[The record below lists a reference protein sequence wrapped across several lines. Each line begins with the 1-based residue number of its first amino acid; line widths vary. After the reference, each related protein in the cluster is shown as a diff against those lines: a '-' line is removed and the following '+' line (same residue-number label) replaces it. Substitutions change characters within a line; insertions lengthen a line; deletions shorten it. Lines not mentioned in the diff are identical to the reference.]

1 MEENEVQQVLKQL
14 NTLAPGKEDA
24 PRPPTQALAHLQ
36 RRIAENEAS
45 PFTRLKWRLPSML
58 SRKYAFASL
67 ALLLMLVVAFSFPPV
82 RAAASDFLGLFRV
95 EKFAAISVSPEQL
108 AMLDELAE
116 DGLYP
121 GELEMNQEPG
131 APEPVATLSE
141 AEAMVGQPVET
152 AAALGAPQSIQV
164 AQGGSGRLLVDLAS
178 ARAILQAA
186 GSDPMLLPD
195 SLDGAAVDVT
205 VFPSVEQR
213 WEGVSLVQTES
224 PEIDYPDDVDPTLLG
239 EALLRLL
246 GLDPAEAQRLARNI
260 DWTTTMLLPVPEDV
274 ATFREVMVDGNSG
287 LALSSVDGQ
296 GSSVMWQEGGV
307 VYVLTGERGVD
318 ELLAVAEAID

>member
-24 PRPPTQALAHLQ
+24 PRPPAQALAHLQ
-36 RRIAENEAS
+36 RQIAENEPS
-45 PFTRLKWRLPSML
+45 PFSKFKWRLPSML
-58 SRKYAFASL
+58 NRKYAFASL
-67 ALLLMLVVAFSFPPV
+67 ALILMLVVAFSLPPV

-95 EKFAAISVSPEQL
+95 QKFAAISVSPEQM
-108 AMLDELAE
+108 AMLEDLAE

-131 APEPVATLSE
+131 APVPVTSLAE
-141 AEAMVGQPVET
+141 AEALVGQSLKT
-152 AAALGAPQSIQV
+152 APALGAPQTIQV
-164 AQGGSGRLLVDLAS
+164 AEGGSGRLLVDLPS

-205 VFPSVEQR
+205 IFPSVEQR
-213 WEGVSLVQTES
+213 WDEVSLVQMES
-224 PEIDYPDDVDPTLLG
+224 PEIDYPEDVDPTLLG

-246 GLDPAEAQRLARNI
+246 GMEPAEAQRLARTI
-260 DWTTTMLLPVPEDV
+260 DWTTTMLLPIPEDL
-274 ATFREVMVDGNSG
+274 ATFREVQVDGSSG
-287 LALSSVDGQ
+287 LGLSSVDGQ
-296 GSSVMWQEGGV
+296 GSSVMWQEAGV
-307 VYVLTGERGVD
+307 VYVLAGEPTVD